1 MWQSTSV
8 LSRAVAL
15 RFSLSWFTFSIALG
29 IISVLMGGIP
39 MPICFAV
46 ITSLMTVAALATIP
60 PEYAGA
66 DLPAALQAR
75 IIRLARTVRLIPG
88 LEAFFMYKR
97 WQHQAEPASY
107 ETFVALVCHTCHF
120 LGIIWITE
128 VMARRGL
135 TIWQGIR
142 GSFLVAICTN
152 ASGAALVYARGGT
165 TFPAP
170 GGTSTLAA
178 SLSCSGFAAVLYA
191 LTSSHMRA
199 YMLDQWTA
207 VPLSSIPSEQ
217 IANDKLFPGVGS
229 RRLHDPYRPQNLDDL
244 DLLQRR
250 AAVSEGSQ
258 GSPKSLR
265 SHDSHTTSSE
275 ILQMTAALTAN
286 PHSRQGFA
294 RECDEMVVDD
304 GRSSGN
310 GSWQGVPD

>member
-97 WQHQAEPASY
+97 WQHQADPASY

-152 ASGAALVYARGGT
+152 ASGAAFVYARGGT
-165 TFPAP
+165 TFPHS
-170 GGTSTLAA
+170 GTGRHLNPRRVAQ
-178 SLSCSGFAAVLYA
+178 LLRLCSGPVCADFISHAHLYA
-191 LTSSHMRA
+191 RPVDCSAAQQHPQRA
-199 YMLDQWTA
+199 
-207 VPLSSIPSEQ
+207 
-217 IANDKLFPGVGS
+217 N
-229 RRLHDPYRPQNLDDL
+229 
-244 DLLQRR
+244 
-250 AAVSEGSQ
+250 
-258 GSPKSLR
+258 
-265 SHDSHTTSSE
+265 
-275 ILQMTAALTAN
+275 
-286 PHSRQGFA
+286 
-294 RECDEMVVDD
+294 RE
-304 GRSSGN
+304 
-310 GSWQGVPD
+310 